1 MKRIINTILISAVA
15 ALSFSCQVKEEIS
28 VPMNESIVLDLS
40 SGLTKAD
47 HNSTESF
54 VNHIDVFIFEAVSG
68 TPAGGRHYGRYVVNN
83 ASSLTLDAKRSDFD
97 QSKKYYV
104 YLIANSV
111 IEESEFAEYTDHNT
125 LLNKLQEDRFLH
137 LTGLDA
143 TNAPKYFL
151 MDAVAE
157 DADGGSPVQLNNGNP
172 ADDTVLS
179 AQLRRAAAKVVINI
193 VAGEKVEFMPYT
205 LAEGSEGGLYYVRN
219 LPYQTYLLA
228 EAKAAEDISS
238 EVRNTSKSDSEYF
251 TWSPETDSKNV
262 SLTTYV
268 YPHSWSNSSIL
279 EEETCVV
286 MNLPLNYTDD
296 QGNVHIYHNSW
307 YKIPMTDDKMFE
319 RNNYYE
325 VNVNLNRPGAVAE
338 TTPEN
343 VDNVYYAVEDW
354 VPVSVNVGGETRP
367 DYLQLNTDH
376 VDIYNENSDDSSL
389 RFASS
394 TPIPADGITL
404 LEAYY
409 YNYLDQK
416 VNLRT
421 SDPYRI
427 YSQIKATAEQNVLN
441 GGITINSPF
450 FSSTQEYHSN
460 AIRYLK
466 FRVQNSSGQTA
477 EFTVAQYPTL
487 YITNEHG
494 LYSYRSDFGGTNYN
508 DGIGTANRSGAN
520 WNNNGTW
527 SYSSTASNNYFFGS
541 KVAKTSGSSYTIN
554 YAYYSIDRFGAVSL
568 QTNYIS
574 GLDNPRMYHVHVTAT
589 SSKYIV
595 ARPRLDARGYTESSP
610 ENTQL
615 VSPSFMIAS
624 QLGATQSPDG
634 GVAQAKSH
642 CEQYIEVASDG
653 TVYDDWRL
661 PTAAEID
668 IIIKHQDISD
678 AMAVVLSGP
687 EYYCAYN
694 TDSQGN
700 VVYTK
705 ATGKSGTQKAVRCI
719 RDAY

>member
-700 VVYTK
+700 VIYTK
-705 ATGKSGTQKAVRCI
+705 ATGKSGTHKAVRCI